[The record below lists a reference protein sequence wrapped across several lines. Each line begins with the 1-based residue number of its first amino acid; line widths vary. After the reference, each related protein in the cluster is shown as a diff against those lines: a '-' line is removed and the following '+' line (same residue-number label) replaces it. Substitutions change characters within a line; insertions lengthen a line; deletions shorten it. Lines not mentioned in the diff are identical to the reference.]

1 MTRKVLL
8 HWRGQC
14 VSLARAF
21 ILKLKVNS
29 ELTYYDTNAKFNN
42 EIIERKYI
50 LKVRETALYK
60 VFKNKMAQY
69 EKKFYDES
77 IKSEVKNIKEE
88 IILQYT

>member
-1 MTRKVLL
+1 M
-8 HWRGQC
+8 
-14 VSLARAF
+14 SLARAF